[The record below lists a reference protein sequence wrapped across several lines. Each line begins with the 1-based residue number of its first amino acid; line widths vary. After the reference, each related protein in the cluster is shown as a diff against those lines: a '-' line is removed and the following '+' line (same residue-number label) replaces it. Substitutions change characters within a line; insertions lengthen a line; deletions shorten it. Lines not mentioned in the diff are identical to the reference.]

1 MSDVIAL
8 DVSEGHSYVVWYANG
23 VCQNEFQIL
32 HTQSGFAKLLK
43 LALQANQ
50 PTLYFEATG
59 IYSRPVERFCCENQL
74 PYCRLNPLDLK
85 LKTNGLR
92 RLKTDSQDAHRIA
105 RAALSNHFRIT
116 QPRTLIYTRMQE
128 LTRFHSRI
136 QSDMH
141 VKHVQLH
148 AQLQQTF
155 PELEQLFSSRVS
167 KLALNVVCLF
177 PHPDL
182 VRGLSRTVLK
192 NCLMHSTDKKLSKAK
207 GLKYAE
213 KLQRLAKDS
222 YPAVSSDSI
231 QVQAVRY
238 YCRVLIELT
247 VKKEQLIRQLIELA
261 HKMPEFDI
269 LTSMP
274 GIGAQSAAELIGELG
289 NIRRFDNANQLNA
302 FVGIDINRYQSGKY
316 LRQDHINKRGDPKAR
331 MILYLIVK
339 NMIRA
344 QHTAPN
350 HIVDYYYQL
359 KNGPIPKRNKVA
371 IVACMNKTLY
381 CLFSMVQANQKYDY
395 TYHGLVVP

>member
-1 MSDVIAL
+1 MIAL

-23 VCQNEFQIL
+23 ICQNEFQVL

-43 LALQANQ
+43 L
-50 PTLYFEATG
+50 TLRAKHPVVYFEATG
-59 IYSRPVERFCCENQL
+59 VYSRPVEHFCCENQL

-92 RLKTDSQDAHRIA
+92 RLKTDSKDAHRIA

-116 QPRTLIYTRMQE
+116 QPRTLIYAKMCE
-128 LTRFHSRI
+128 LTRFLDRI
-136 QSDMH
+136 QADMH

-155 PELEQLFSSRVS
+155 PELEQLFTSRVS
-167 KLALNVVCLF
+167 KLALKVVSLF

-182 VRGLSRTVLK
+182 VSGFSRTVLK
-192 NCLMHSTDKKLSKAK
+192 NRLMHSTEKKLSKVK

-213 KLQRLAKDS
+213 KLQKLAKDS
-222 YPAVSSDSI
+222 YPAVSSDSV

-238 YCRVLIELT
+238 YCHALIDLT
-247 VKKEQLIRQLIELA
+247 VKKEHLIKQLVTLA
-261 HKMPEFDI
+261 HNLPEFDV
-269 LTSMP
+269 LTSIP

-302 FVGIDINRYQSGKY
+302 FVGIDINRYQSGEY
-316 LRQDHINKRGDPKAR
+316 LRQDHINKRGDPRAR

-344 QHTAPN
+344 QRLAPN
-350 HIVDYYYQL
+350 HIVDYYYRL
-359 KNGPIPKRNKVA
+359 KNGPTPKRNKVA
-371 IVACMNKTLY
+371 LVACMNKTLY